1 MIVTKDMD
9 HAGKLNFGYK
19 FSSKQPQISDIYR
32 GLLLTSNRG
41 FSQGVNSL
49 FNLYLHRSRFS
60 YSISDFR
67 RNIFISSSISYSYN
81 QNTYGYKYIN
91 LPDFDILIKEKADNN
106 SLVVSSFKINQN
118 ISSIKSGLFL
128 EYAGIYRRSYV
139 DINDNKDVAL
149 NNINNFIFRY
159 GSYFRGNL
167 NFKSGVKLQLVDYKT
182 SFIKNGN
189 EEFSS
194 FFQMIYELND
204 DLIFSFD
211 TKQIYPSKSNSVDR
225 VYNFIDLEL
234 KYLAIKNKLDFNISG
249 HNLTNIT
256 NFQNSYVTLISMST
270 TNVFLYKAFVTLSA
284 SYRF

>member
-1 MIVTKDMD
+1 
-9 HAGKLNFGYK
+9 
-19 FSSKQPQISDIYR
+19 
-32 GLLLTSNRG
+32 
-41 FSQGVNSL
+41 
-49 FNLYLHRSRFS
+49 
-60 YSISDFR
+60 
-67 RNIFISSSISYSYN
+67 
-81 QNTYGYKYIN
+81 
-91 LPDFDILIKEKADNN
+91 ADNN
-106 SLVVSSFKINQN
+106 SLVVSSFKINKN

-167 NFKSGVKLQLVDYKT
+167 NFKSGVKLQLVDLKT
-182 SFIKNGN
+182 SFIKNRN

-204 DLIFSFD
+204 DLIFSID

-225 VYNFIDLEL
+225 VYNFVDFEL

-249 HNLTNIT
+249 HNLTNIKS
-256 NFQNSYVTLISMST
+256 FQNSYVTLISGSNT
-270 TNVFLYKAFVTLSA
+270 SVFLNKAFVMLSA